1 MRWQSNR
8 IKEDHRTSVIIPS
21 CSGSLVFWMVEG
33 TILPRLPSIQCEWKP
48 KSRGR
53 DVHDSR
59 SVSRVGRFFRW
70 VRKNLWLIK
79 QKSWVDIIT
88 KITDYGQGVM
98 GRMNELECYNFEKGY
113 GHVKVTTLVTFG
125 LRSLLL
131 RLLSESLHNP
141 IFSGSLLSVS

>member
-1 MRWQSNR
+1 MGLS
-8 IKEDHRTSVIIPS
+8 
-21 CSGSLVFWMVEG
+21 
-33 TILPRLPSIQCEWKP
+33 ILDN
-48 KSRGR
+48 GR
-53 DVHDSR
+53 ENEIR
-59 SVSRVGRFFRW
+59 PQLYQSRVSRFFRW